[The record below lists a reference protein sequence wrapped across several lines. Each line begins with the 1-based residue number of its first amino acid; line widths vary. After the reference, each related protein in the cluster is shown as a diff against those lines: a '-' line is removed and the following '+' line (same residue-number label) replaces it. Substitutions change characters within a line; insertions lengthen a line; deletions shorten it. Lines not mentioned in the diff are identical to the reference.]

1 MRNSCKEWQKVHME
15 YQLCIFLS
23 YIIVYRNKNRRIHY
37 FMARFTNQAQLRY
50 GNAIAN
56 SNIAVGEILEVLSAT
71 KTAVRKNYG
80 RNDTITYLVSVVNA
94 GNTAFTGL
102 TLTDNLGAYV
112 YDTQTL
118 VPLRYIDGTVKYYSN
133 GTLQAAPAVT
143 AGPPLV
149 ISGLTVP
156 ANGSILI
163 AYETDVNEYA
173 PLDVEAEI
181 VNTATI
187 RGTGI
192 TPVTVQETVSAG
204 SEPIL
209 TITKSISP
217 VPVTENGTLTYTFLI
232 QNTGNVAVE
241 EAAASV
247 VTDQFNPI
255 LSNLT
260 VTFNGTAWAE
270 TTNYIYNEDTG
281 LFSTVPGQITVPAAT
296 FAQDELTGAWNVTP
310 GVSTLVITGT
320 I

>member
-1 MRNSCKEWQKVHME
+1 
-15 YQLCIFLS
+15 
-23 YIIVYRNKNRRIHY
+23 
-37 FMARFTNQAQLRY
+37 MARFTNQAQLRY

-232 QNTGNVAVE
+232 QNTGNIAVE

-255 LSNLT
+255 LSNLV

>member
-1 MRNSCKEWQKVHME
+1 MQNSCKEWQKVHRK
-15 YQLCIFLS
+15 YQLCSFLS

-187 RGTGI
+187 SGTGI

-260 VTFNGTAWAE
+260 VTFNGTAWAG

>member
-1 MRNSCKEWQKVHME
+1 
-15 YQLCIFLS
+15 
-23 YIIVYRNKNRRIHY
+23 
-37 FMARFTNQAQLRY
+37 MARFTNQAQLRY

-80 RNDTITYLVSVVNA
+80 RNDTITYLVSVINA

-112 YDTQTL
+112 YNTQTL

-156 ANGSILI
+156 ANRSILI

-281 LFSTVPGQITVPAAT
+281 LFSTVSGQITVPAAT

>member
-1 MRNSCKEWQKVHME
+1 
-15 YQLCIFLS
+15 
-23 YIIVYRNKNRRIHY
+23 
-37 FMARFTNQAQLRY
+37 MARFTNQAQLRY

-187 RGTGI
+187 RG
-192 TPVTVQETVSAG
+192 
-204 SEPIL
+204 
-209 TITKSISP
+209 
-217 VPVTENGTLTYTFLI
+217 NRN
-232 QNTGNVAVE
+232 NTGDGTGNGFRRQRADLNNYQVHKPGSGYGKRDTDVHVPDSEYRKCSCGRSGCIGCDGSVQSDSVE
-241 EAAASV
+241 S
-247 VTDQFNPI
+247 D
-255 LSNLT
+255 SNL
-260 VTFNGTAWAE
+260 
-270 TTNYIYNEDTG
+270 
-281 LFSTVPGQITVPAAT
+281 
-296 FAQDELTGAWNVTP
+296 
-310 GVSTLVITGT
+310 
-320 I
+320 

>member
-15 YQLCIFLS
+15 YQLCSFLS

-149 ISGLTVP
+149 ISGLAVP

>member
-1 MRNSCKEWQKVHME
+1 
-15 YQLCIFLS
+15 
-23 YIIVYRNKNRRIHY
+23 
-37 FMARFTNQAQLRY
+37 MARFTNQAQLRY

-94 GNTAFTGL
+94 GNTTFTGL
-102 TLTDNLGAYV
+102 TFTDNLGAYV

>member
-1 MRNSCKEWQKVHME
+1 
-15 YQLCIFLS
+15 
-23 YIIVYRNKNRRIHY
+23 
-37 FMARFTNQAQLRY
+37 MARFTNQAQLRY

-80 RNDTITYLVSVVNA
+80 RNDMITYLVSVVNA

>member
-1 MRNSCKEWQKVHME
+1 
-15 YQLCIFLS
+15 
-23 YIIVYRNKNRRIHY
+23 
-37 FMARFTNQAQLRY
+37 MARFTNQAQLRY

-281 LFSTVPGQITVPAAT
+281 LFSTVPGQITVPVAT